1 MNRQARELAACMD
14 ALASRMM
21 SHRPHPAEANEEIS
35 IQELKMLGLLGFR
48 GRSIMS
54 ALAEALGVP
63 LSTATHTVDKLVA
76 KKLVERTRSE
86 KDRRVVEVELSEEG
100 RRRNKFFQEHRLA
113 MIRNMLAALSP
124 GEREIFLELMA
135 KMARLAE
142 IPKK

>member
-1 MNRQARELAACMD
+1 
-14 ALASRMM
+14 M
-21 SHRPHPAEANEEIS
+21 SHRPPPAEANEEIS
-35 IQELKMLGLLGFR
+35 IQELKVLGLLGFR

-100 RRRNKFFQEHRLA
+100 RRRDKFFQEHRLA